1 LAKEGLV
8 DETHQNGAGQS
19 NLAGLDANQ
28 DVPQMPPLPISG
40 PMPEGLLSS
49 PGLTAGISP
58 GLSPSVA
65 TIAASTPSHELQ
77 PLGQSSAKGGGL
89 DAATWAGQ
97 SLVVAV
103 VLGGVALVAYA
114 IKRRQLAKGG
124 VPAAREGA
132 QMDRAIDL
140 ETVDEDRAEHAAPAG
155 FGYAGMTGG
164 MGGGMGDA
172 LRDEIAT
179 LRAEIESARD
189 EAAQLRREVASLR
202 TMMERGI
209 ERGNERGNERGALLR
224 DGRSP
229 GTKHDQMF
237 ATDSMRGEA
246 SHTMDQP
253 HAEPKSAMRESVEQR
268 VLALAARGETAIAI
282 AQRTG
287 VPTGQVELMINLA
300 RASGRV

>member
-1 LAKEGLV
+1 M
-8 DETHQNGAGQS
+8 DETNQNGAGQS

-28 DVPQMPPLPISG
+28 DVPQMPPLPISV
-40 PMPEGLLSS
+40 PMPEGLMSS
-49 PGLTAGISP
+49 PGLTSGLSP

-132 QMDRAIDL
+132 QMDRAIDF

-155 FGYAGMTGG
+155 FGYAGMGGGMTGG
-164 MGGGMGDA
+164 MTGGMGDA

-202 TMMERGI
+202 TMMERGG
-209 ERGNERGNERGALLR
+209 ERAAPPR
-224 DGRSP
+224 DGRSHSS
-229 GTKHDQMF
+229 GNAGMYAAD
-237 ATDSMRGEA
+237 AAARGEA
-246 SHTMDQP
+246 SHAMDNP
-253 HAEPKSAMRESVEQR
+253 HAEPKPAMRESVEQR

>member
-1 LAKEGLV
+1 M
-8 DETHQNGAGQS
+8 DETNQNGAGQS
-19 NLAGLDANQ
+19 NLAGLEANQ

-40 PMPEGLLSS
+40 PMPEGLMSSSGLS
-49 PGLTAGISP
+49 PGLTP
-58 GLSPSVA
+58 GVA
-65 TIAASTPSHELQ
+65 TIATPTPSHELQ
-77 PLGQSSAKGGGL
+77 PLGQSSAKGL

-124 VPAAREGA
+124 VPAARGETRMERA
-132 QMDRAIDL
+132 AREMDREPDH
-140 ETVDEDRAEHAAPAG
+140 ETVNEDGRAEHAAPAA
-155 FGYAGMTGG
+155 FGAAGASGGMG
-164 MGGGMGDA
+164 MGGGIGDA

-179 LRAEIESARD
+179 LRAEIESTRD

-209 ERGNERGNERGALLR
+209 ERGSERGATLR
-224 DGRSP
+224 HGRSP
-229 GTKHDQMF
+229 GTKYDQTF
-237 ATDSMRGEA
+237 ATDSGRGET

-253 HAEPKSAMRESVEQR
+253 HAEPKPAMRESVEQR
-268 VLALAARGETAIAI
+268 VLALAARGESAIAI